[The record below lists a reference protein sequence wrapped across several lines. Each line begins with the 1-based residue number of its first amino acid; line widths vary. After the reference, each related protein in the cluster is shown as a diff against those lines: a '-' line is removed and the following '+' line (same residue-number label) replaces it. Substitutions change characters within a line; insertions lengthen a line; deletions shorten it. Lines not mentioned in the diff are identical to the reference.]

1 MLQVDEDESAQVE
14 PDDRQTHPERLL
26 DQKYSERHE
35 KRAIIKNIEWNS
47 SKYNSWYF
55 DLLEDIRP
63 GCSMK
68 EEIPCIAHF

>member
-35 KRAIIKNIEWNS
+35 KRAIVKNIVQS
-47 SKYNSWYF
+47 II
-55 DLLEDIRP
+55 LGILI
-63 GCSMK
+63 C
-68 EEIPCIAHF
+68 